1 MVAVCQLSFGCF
13 GWKEIVGILKIIEV
27 QGCRELWN
35 RVKFL
40 PALWAFVSVV
50 CNAFHVAF
58 WFSVVDLLSTFVVIL
73 SPIYLFLFKNIKK
86 RFISNIES
94 LINCCVIQQ
103 ECSKTV
109 ILWLLL
115 PSARKSLASKCF
127 ENTACSAELIRYAS
141 LWGRSG
147 TYSFLCLSC
156 MFAQPF
162 RTQMNTINPSLLPV
176 VVGFFHAY
184 SWFFSYIYIYFPKSD
199 IVTFFLNQVMQ
210 ELGLIGLRIQR
221 MPSEPGLEF
230 GIPSQYSYMTV
241 SFYCLWS
248 YVKMFG

>member
-40 PALWAFVSVV
+40 PALWALVSVV

-58 WFSVVDLLSTFVVIL
+58 WFSVVYLLSTFVVIL

-94 LINCCVIQQ
+94 LISCCVIQQ

-109 ILWLLL
+109 IL
-115 PSARKSLASKCF
+115 
-127 ENTACSAELIRYAS
+127 
-141 LWGRSG
+141 
-147 TYSFLCLSC
+147 
-156 MFAQPF
+156 
-162 RTQMNTINPSLLPV
+162 
-176 VVGFFHAY
+176 
-184 SWFFSYIYIYFPKSD
+184 
-199 IVTFFLNQVMQ
+199 
-210 ELGLIGLRIQR
+210 
-221 MPSEPGLEF
+221 
-230 GIPSQYSYMTV
+230 
-241 SFYCLWS
+241 
-248 YVKMFG
+248 